1 MIESILDR
9 LGFYSPY
16 ILFFLSLIVIKKR
29 NVFFYYYVGGFLL
42 NYVLNVTLKG
52 FLKHPRPDS
61 NVELLN
67 IMRQDGRPVHP
78 QMYGMPSGHAQES
91 FYSLLF
97 VYELLLKG
105 TTQKENKYWIIVFA
119 LLCII
124 TVFQRVMTKKHTIMQ
139 IGVGMIVGGMVGIIF
154 YKMAEMQVK
163 GENLRKED
171 DNNEVV
177 EGFVN

>member
-1 MIESILDR
+1 MIETILDR
-9 LGFYSPY
+9 LGFYTPY

-52 FLKHPRPDS
+52 FLKQPRPDS

-67 IMRQDGRPVHP
+67 IMKQDGRPVHP

-97 VYELLLKG
+97 VYGLLRK
-105 TTQKENKYWIIVFA
+105 TAKKENKYWILVFA

-124 TVFQRVMTKKHTIMQ
+124 TVCQRAMTKKHTVMQ
-139 IGVGMIVGGMVGIIF
+139 IVVGMIVGSMAGIFF

-163 GENLRKED
+163 GENIRKED